1 MLKFKSLFG
10 GIPMKPIFEYSD
22 ILHTPYEAFYFDTRK
37 ETFPILPHWHYFMEI
52 IYMLEGSAYIEVEN
66 HNYVLEKGDLLVIH
80 PQMNHAIYSTGQLPI
95 VYAVLKFNASYLN
108 IQSSHLP
115 KLSYL
120 LQMASETETLSMYF
134 PKNEISHIPMNDL
147 FEKCIS
153 IVEQKQFGYDV
164 LAHSYYC
171 IIMMELIK
179 LWINQGLQL
188 RKQPAIK
195 KTTDSLME
203 ILEYIDN
210 HIGESLKIEELASM
224 CNMSY
229 SHFAKE
235 FKRLYGQTCKDYIL
249 SAKIHRAE
257 DLLQFTDYDLNYISQ
272 EIGFSDC
279 SHFIKYFKQFHK
291 ITPKQYRMKYR

>member
-1 MLKFKSLFG
+1 
-10 GIPMKPIFEYSD
+10 
-22 ILHTPYEAFYFDTRK
+22 
-37 ETFPILPHWHYFMEI
+37 
-52 IYMLEGSAYIEVEN
+52 
-66 HNYVLEKGDLLVIH
+66 
-80 PQMNHAIYSTGQLPI
+80 
-95 VYAVLKFNASYLN
+95 
-108 IQSSHLP
+108 
-115 KLSYL
+115 
-120 LQMASETETLSMYF
+120 
-134 PKNEISHIPMNDL
+134 
-147 FEKCIS
+147 
-153 IVEQKQFGYDV
+153 
-164 LAHSYYC
+164 
-171 IIMMELIK
+171 
-179 LWINQGLQL
+179 
-188 RKQPAIK
+188 
-195 KTTDSLME
+195 ME

-235 FKRLYGQTCKDYIL
+235 FKQLYGQTCKDYIL